1 MSAIAITGQE
11 FAKFQRFIYAAAGI
25 TLPASKNLL
34 VGRRLAKRL
43 QHYALN
49 SYDEY
54 FRLLTSGSAAGEV
67 QTALDLLT
75 TNETSFFREPR
86 HFGLLRE
93 VALTA
98 RSRTQSL
105 RVWSAASSTGEEAYS
120 IAMVLADCL
129 EDSPWEVVGSDVSK
143 RVLERARGGHYIE
156 ERTKNISRSYLQ
168 RFCLKGVGAQSGTV
182 LVNRAL
188 RNKVRFT
195 HVNLNVR
202 LPQLGVFDMIFLRN
216 VMIYFNNDTK
226 RQVVARVLSLLKPG
240 GYLLIGHAEALG
252 GLTAVLNL
260 LAPSIYR
267 KPVLDTA

>member
-54 FRLLTSGSAAGEV
+54 FRLLRSGSAAGEV

-98 RSRTQSL
+98 RS
-105 RVWSAASSTGEEAYS
+105 
-120 IAMVLADCL
+120 
-129 EDSPWEVVGSDVSK
+129 
-143 RVLERARGGHYIE
+143 
-156 ERTKNISRSYLQ
+156 
-168 RFCLKGVGAQSGTV
+168 
-182 LVNRAL
+182 
-188 RNKVRFT
+188 
-195 HVNLNVR
+195 
-202 LPQLGVFDMIFLRN
+202 
-216 VMIYFNNDTK
+216 
-226 RQVVARVLSLLKPG
+226 
-240 GYLLIGHAEALG
+240 
-252 GLTAVLNL
+252 
-260 LAPSIYR
+260 
-267 KPVLDTA
+267 

>member
-1 MSAIAITGQE
+1 MSTIAITSHE
-11 FAKFQRFIYAAAGI
+11 FAQFQRFIYTAAGI
-25 TLPASKNLL
+25 TLPATKSLL
-34 VGRRLAKRL
+34 VARRLAKRL

-49 SYDEY
+49 SYEEY
-54 FRLLTSGSAAGEV
+54 FRLLTSGSAAEEV

-86 HFGLLRE
+86 HFELLRE
-93 VALTA
+93 LALIA
-98 RSRTQSL
+98 RSRTQLL

-129 EDSPWEVVGSDVSK
+129 EGTPWEVVGSDISK

-156 ERTKNISRSYLQ
+156 ERTKNISRRYLQ
-168 RFCLKGVGAQSGTV
+168 RFCLKGVGTQIGTV

-195 HVNLNVR
+195 HVNLNAR
-202 LPQLGVFDMIFLRN
+202 LPQIGVFDVIFLRN
-216 VMIYFNNDTK
+216 VMIYFNGETK

-240 GYLLIGHAEALG
+240 GYLLIGHAETLG
-252 GLTAVLNL
+252 ELTAVLNL

-267 KPVLDTA
+267 KSDTA